1 MDKSLDYK
9 REQLVSALQAIK
21 SGDDT
26 ALKTVYSMT
35 SAKLF
40 GVCLRICNNREA
52 AEDVLQEVYIKIS
65 RTAGGFDPGMASPI
79 TWLATIARNSAIDW
93 RRSNARVVHVG
104 EQHADMVQDDRPL
117 ADETLVADE
126 ERAMIIYCL
135 DKLNKKESGSV
146 RSAFFDGFTYAQLA
160 EVAAIPL
167 GTMKSRIRRALMKLR
182 DCLANG

>member
-1 MDKSLDYK
+1 MSLDTK
-9 REQLVSALQAIK
+9 REQLVAALQA
-21 SGDDT
+21 
-26 ALKTVYSMT
+26 LKTGDGDALRTVYEMT

-65 RTAGGFDPGMASPI
+65 RTAGGFDPTMASPI

-93 RRSNARVVHVG
+93 HRATGRVAYVG
-104 EQHADMVQDDRPL
+104 QKHADTIPDEVPL
-117 ADETLVADE
+117 ADEAIVADE
-126 ERAMIIYCL
+126 ESAMIHYCL
-135 DKLNKKESGSV
+135 EKLSEKENGAV

-160 EVAAIPL
+160 EAAAIPL

-182 DCLANG
+182 DCLTNG